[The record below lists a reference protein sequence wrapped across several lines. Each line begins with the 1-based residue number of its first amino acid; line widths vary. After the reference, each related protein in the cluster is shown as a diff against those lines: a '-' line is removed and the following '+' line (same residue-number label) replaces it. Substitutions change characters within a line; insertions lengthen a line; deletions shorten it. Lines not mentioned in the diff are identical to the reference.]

1 MNYYKEVE
9 SLIKQNEINKG
20 VRALQD
26 NSETLHTYWNIGR
39 LIVEA
44 QGGKKRAK
52 YGDGLIKEWGCK
64 LSDKYGRGYDYTN
77 LSRMRFLFIAFPNVG
92 TLSQHLSWSH
102 YYTIL
107 PIKNSN
113 ERNYYINQV
122 ILNNL
127 SVRDLRK
134 EIKNKAFDR
143 LSYADKENIELINDV
158 NTPLTIEDMI
168 KDPIILKIDKNTNEV
183 NEKAIHKYIISLLE
197 NKFLELGTG
206 FALVGH
212 EYKIKIGASYNYID
226 LLFFNIKLNAYI
238 VVEVKTKES
247 KPQDIGQL
255 EFYVGYVE
263 NNIKKSYHN
272 KTIGILIV
280 KKKNKFVI
288 EYTTSNDIYVTTYM
302 LT

>member
-20 VRALQD
+20 VRTLQD

-39 LIVEA
+39 LIIEA
-44 QGGKKRAK
+44 QGGEKRAK
-52 YGDGLIKEWGCK
+52 YGDGLIKNWGKK
-64 LSDKYGRGYDYTN
+64 LSEKYGKLYDQRSLRRARTFY
-77 LSRMRFLFIAFPNVG
+77 IQFPKWV
-92 TLSQHLSWSH
+92 TVSPKLSWSQ
-102 YYTIL
+102 YILIL
-107 PIKNSN
+107 PIKNAN

-143 LSYADKENIELINDV
+143 LSYADKENIKLIDEK
-158 NTPLTIEDMI
+158 NTTLTIEDMI
-168 KDPIILKIDKNTNEV
+168 KDPIILKVDKNANEV
-183 NEKAIHKYIISLLE
+183 NEKVIHKYIISLLE

-212 EYKIKIGASYNYID
+212 EYKIVVGKNPYYID
-226 LLFFNIKLNAYI
+226 LLFYNYLLNSFI
-238 VVEVKTKES
+238 VVEVKTRALKT
-247 KPQDIGQL
+247 QDIGQL

-288 EYTTSNDIYVTTYM
+288 EY
-302 LT
+302 